1 MEGEKPPSNM
11 PSIVKGV
18 VIATI
23 VIFIAVAVIVWV
35 LGWATVYQYGTGLIV
50 GGIIAMVFGLFSV
63 AGGMRSTRSFTYQQA
78 ESAGYQDGH
87 DRAVEAK
94 QNLAET
100 FAFLIILGLAGAIAI
115 AAGLVLRAV
124 AG

>member
-1 MEGEKPPSNM
+1 MEQEKALSNM
-11 PSIVKGV
+11 PNIIKSV

-23 VIFIAVAVIVWV
+23 VIFIAVAVILWV
-35 LGWATVYQYGTGLIV
+35 LGWTTVYQYGTGLIV
-50 GGIIAMVFGLFSV
+50 GGIIAMTFGLFSV
-63 AGGMRSTRSFTYQQA
+63 AGGLRSTRSFNYQQA
-78 ESAGYQDGH
+78 ESAGYQSGH

-100 FAFLIILGLAGAIAI
+100 YAFLIVMGLAGAIAI
-115 AAGLVLRAV
+115 VAGLIVRAI